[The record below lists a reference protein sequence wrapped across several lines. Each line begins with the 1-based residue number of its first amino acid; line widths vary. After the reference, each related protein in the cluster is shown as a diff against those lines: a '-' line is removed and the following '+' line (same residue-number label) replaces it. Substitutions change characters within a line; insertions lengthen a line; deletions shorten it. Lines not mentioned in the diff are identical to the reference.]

1 MAKMMQTGQIKDA
14 VNSINLNKFASL
26 GKLKIL
32 KDADHWI
39 ENELI
44 RSTRQSHIESMS
56 AFQPTEAKLI
66 NKRKS
71 VASYE
76 KPELKSN

>member
-14 VNSINLNKFASL
+14 VNTINLNKFASL

-39 ENELI
+39 EHELI
-44 RSTRQSHIESMS
+44 RSSRQSQESMT
-56 AFQPTEAKLI
+56 AININDAKI
-66 NKRKS
+66 ANKRKS

-76 KPELKSN
+76 KPDVKSN